1 MSGHYIPQLS
11 ELIFEKNKKAS
22 KENYINFK
30 GFMVSIL
37 PMKRT
42 LIFNRGRDL
51 MINGDDLYIVQMG
64 NAVIDDVS
72 DQTGM
77 IDYAWD
83 HAVISDHLYDEIKS
97 KCNFSDEHPSSGCN
111 LAINDYFQVY
121 GIIDMYSLY
130 TPTCVN
136 QSNSTS
142 ARRRPFIQG
151 GVAPH
156 FLSKFVRILDPFRE
170 KEKEKSVGF
179 VN

>member
-1 MSGHYIPQLS
+1 VSGHYIPQLS

-37 PMKRT
+37 LMKRT
-42 LIFNRGRDL
+42 LTFNRGRRL
-51 MINGDDLYIVQMG
+51 MINGDDLYIVQIG

-83 HAVISDHLYDEIKS
+83 HAVISDQLYNEIKS
-97 KCNFSDEHPSSGCN
+97 KCNFSDEHPSSGCD
-111 LAINDYFQVY
+111 LALNDYFQVY
-121 GIIDMYSLY
+121 DIINMYSLY
-130 TPTCVN
+130 TPKCIN
-136 QSNSTS
+136 QGNSTD

-151 GVAPH
+151 TVAPH
-156 FLSKFVRILDPFRE
+156 YLSKFVRILDPFR
-170 KEKEKSVGF
+170 KKKRKGC
-179 VN
+179 